1 MSSESFWKFKLR
13 LGRALLA
20 FMAIPL
26 AILLVIPVRL
36 WVGWAIYISV
46 IETEG
51 RRH

>member
-36 WVGWAIYISV
+36 WVGWAD
-46 IETEG
+46 IENQVFRSTL
-51 RRH
+51 